1 MGGDCACAQMSDTG
15 LHTVRPLFTV
25 SLALALG
32 EKSQSTNTFGH
43 HIGHRDL
50 DCDPGRWDAS
60 AADAVCTNVN
70 FDVTSE

>member
-1 MGGDCACAQMSDTG
+1 MSDTG

-25 SLALALG
+25 SSALALG
-32 EKSQSTNTFGH
+32 KKLQSTNTLMA
-43 HIGHRDL
+43 IALDTPTSTVIRDGGT
-50 DCDPGRWDAS
+50 PP

>member
-1 MGGDCACAQMSDTG
+1 MSDTG

-25 SLALALG
+25 SSALALG
-32 EKSQSTNTFGH
+32 EKSQSTNAFAIT
-43 HIGHRDL
+43 L
-50 DCDPGRWDAS
+50 DSPTSTVIRHGGTPP

>member
-1 MGGDCACAQMSDTG
+1 MRTNERHGVAHGAT
-15 LHTVRPLFTV
+15 TVHCQ
-25 SLALALG
+25 LG
-32 EKSQSTNTFGH
+32 TRTWRKIAKYKCVCH
-43 HIGHRDL
+43 HIGQPDL